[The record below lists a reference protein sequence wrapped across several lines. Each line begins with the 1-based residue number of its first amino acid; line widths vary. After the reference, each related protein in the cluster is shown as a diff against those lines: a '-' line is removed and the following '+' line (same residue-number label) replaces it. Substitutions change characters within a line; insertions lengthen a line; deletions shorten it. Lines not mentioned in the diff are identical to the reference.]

1 MPNTAPRRKNF
12 HIPLSDRTY
21 RELRLLSEK
30 THRPATQL
38 AREAIE
44 SWIEGLKGN
53 ALRREIEEYARAN
66 AGSEVDEDPHLEAA
80 AVEYLRAAEEDS

>member
-1 MPNTAPRRKNF
+1 MDMPYNHGTPPATSRKRNF

-30 THRPATQL
+30 MRRPATQL

-53 ALRREIEEYARAN
+53 ALRREIEE
-66 AGSEVDEDPHLEAA
+66 
-80 AVEYLRAAEEDS
+80 